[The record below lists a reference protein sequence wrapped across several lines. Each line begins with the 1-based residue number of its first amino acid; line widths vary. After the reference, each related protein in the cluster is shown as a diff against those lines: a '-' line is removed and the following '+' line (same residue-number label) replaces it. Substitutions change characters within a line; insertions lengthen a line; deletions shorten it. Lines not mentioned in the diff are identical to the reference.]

1 MKNLDL
7 NKQEIQELP
16 QVIRVGLLGFGT
28 IGSGVF
34 TVLNNERELIT
45 RRLYKA
51 TGRHVEIQ
59 ITKVL
64 VLPDEYPPG
73 LPTEL
78 RVTDYNEILNDESI
92 DIVVELIGGLNPAS
106 NFMMQ
111 AMEKGKHVV
120 TANKYAVFTAQG
132 ALEAKADETDIHLRY
147 EAAVAGAIPILR
159 SINEGLIGDQVESVV
174 GILNGSTNYIL
185 TGVKNG
191 KTLEEALDEAKQNG
205 YLEADPSADLEGYD
219 AMHKLGIL
227 GYLITGKY
235 PAASS
240 IEREGIEKIT
250 AEDIKNAKQ
259 NGQAYKLV
267 ARATKNADGEFT
279 YSVKPEA
286 LNPDHPLYHTEGVLN
301 TILIT
306 SKYAKEL
313 VFTGYGAGSL
323 ETATAVTGDI
333 VSIARDLHIC

>member
-1 MKNLDL
+1 MKNVEL

-16 QVIRVGLLGFGT
+16 QVIKVGLLGFGT

-51 TGRHVEIQ
+51 IGRHVEIQ

-78 RVTDYNEILNDESI
+78 RVTDYNEILNDASI
-92 DIVVELIGGLNPAS
+92 DIVVELIGGLNPAT
-106 NFMMQ
+106 NFMIQ

-120 TANKYAVFTAQG
+120 TANKYAIFTAQG
-132 ALEAKADETDIHLRY
+132 ALEAKADETDVHLRY
-147 EAAVAGAIPILR
+147 EAAVGGAIPILR
-159 SINEGLIGDQVESVV
+159 SINEGLIGDQIESVV

-191 KTLEEALDEAKQNG
+191 KTLEEALAEAKQNG

-227 GYLITGKY
+227 GYLITGQY

-250 AEDIKNAKQ
+250 AEDIENAKL